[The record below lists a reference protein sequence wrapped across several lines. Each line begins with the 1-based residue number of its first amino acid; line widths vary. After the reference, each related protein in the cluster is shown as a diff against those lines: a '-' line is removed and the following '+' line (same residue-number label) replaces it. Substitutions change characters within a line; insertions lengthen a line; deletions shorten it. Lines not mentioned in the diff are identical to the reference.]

1 MRAAV
6 RVPAVV
12 AAAAVLANHGAAGT
26 PGQTLMAR
34 IIPAPGSLM
43 CAASAVR
50 EQLALADAVL
60 GHGPSSRVG
69 VVVSRGVERVRPDDF

>member
-34 IIPAPGSLM
+34 IIPAPGSLIVL
-43 CAASAVR
+43 CGASACAVVTCRPHLWQGPR
-50 EQLALADAVL
+50 ESQSLNPGTLE
-60 GHGPSSRVG
+60 
-69 VVVSRGVERVRPDDF
+69 VVAYQG

>member
-1 MRAAV
+1 MCAAV

-34 IIPAPGSLM
+34 IIPAPRSLIG
-43 CAASAVR
+43 A
-50 EQLALADAVL
+50 
-60 GHGPSSRVG
+60 
-69 VVVSRGVERVRPDDF
+69 VVVPLFLDRDVFLGTPSYACPQLLQP

>member
-34 IIPAPGSLM
+34 IIPAPGSLG
-43 CAASAVR
+43 AVIIK
-50 EQLALADAVL
+50 E
-60 GHGPSSRVG
+60 S
-69 VVVSRGVERVRPDDF
+69 